1 MLSMACIN
9 KWLFLDEV
17 DFDDIIAAGVDLF
30 IQSN

>member
-9 KWLFLDEV
+9 KRLFLEEV

>member
-1 MLSMACIN
+1 MVCIN

-30 IQSN
+30 VQSN